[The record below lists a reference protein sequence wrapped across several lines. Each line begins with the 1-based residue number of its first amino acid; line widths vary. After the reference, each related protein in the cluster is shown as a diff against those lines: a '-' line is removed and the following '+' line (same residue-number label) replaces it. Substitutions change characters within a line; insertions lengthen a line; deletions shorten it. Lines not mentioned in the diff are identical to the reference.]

1 MTQRSDITAID
12 LSGTWTLVSVDA
24 AHTAP
29 MPVPGDVHSALLAAG
44 LIPDP
49 YVGRNERDV
58 QWVAEKDWL
67 IERMFDVTPE
77 MLEGGWYLDIG
88 SIDTVASIYVNDV
101 LVQDTDNCFRR
112 YRPDVTDALKAGENT
127 LKILIHSSIAAGAA
141 RQAEQPFFIPW
152 STGNSPIPNGNML
165 RKPQCHFGWDWNIA
179 LAPLGIYGDIALRKL
194 EVARIEHVMTRQFH
208 HAGGAVD
215 LYVTVTLH
223 AEAQGALPVY
233 FSLDAERVR
242 LDIGVAAGETQLTHM
257 FRIDRPA
264 LWWPAGHGEQA
275 VYVLRV
281 ETPTEAVLRRLGL
294 RQVELVTDKD
304 AAGSRFAL
312 KLNGRE
318 IFCRGA
324 NWIPADALPSRI
336 TPAGVRDL
344 LQSAVDA
351 NMNMIRVWGG
361 GFYEPDWFY
370 DLCDELGLMVW
381 QDFMFACNLYPS
393 TVDFLDNVAAEVD
406 YQVRR
411 LASHPS
417 VVLWCG
423 DNELVGALTW
433 FEASRENR
441 DRYLVSYDRLNRT
454 IEVAMKKAAP
464 GAVWWPSSPS
474 SGYLDFG
481 DAWHAD
487 GSGDMHYWSVWHENK
502 SFDNYRTVR
511 PRFCSEF
518 GFQSYTSMSVMRT
531 FAAARDLNIAS
542 PVMESHQKNAGGNE
556 RIAGTMFR
564 YFRFPKDFE
573 SFVYLSQIQ
582 QGLAIR
588 TAVDYWRAQKPH
600 CMGTLYWQLNDTW
613 PVASWSS
620 LDYGGGWKAM
630 HYMARRFFQPVT
642 VAAIPSQDGETIGF
656 SVVNDTAGAVTVRLE
671 TWLVS
676 LSGERRPYRG
686 AEGGC
691 GPDRAEML
699 FSVPSADLPEGT
711 LLFWSF
717 EASNGMRGEA
727 HHVPGTYKALDL
739 EPSGLT
745 LDIAPREDG
754 GFAVAAAA
762 RGLAL
767 YVMLEADV
775 AGRWSDNGFDLA
787 AGERKT
793 VVFIPTEC
801 GVCPQFRWVDLH
813 SCQSVA

>member
-1 MTQRSDITAID
+1 
-12 LSGTWTLVSVDA
+12 
-24 AHTAP
+24 
-29 MPVPGDVHSALLAAG
+29 
-44 LIPDP
+44 
-49 YVGRNERDV
+49 
-58 QWVAEKDWL
+58 
-67 IERMFDVTPE
+67 
-77 MLEGGWYLDIG
+77 
-88 SIDTVASIYVNDV
+88 
-101 LVQDTDNCFRR
+101 
-112 YRPDVTDALKAGENT
+112 
-127 LKILIHSSIAAGAA
+127 
-141 RQAEQPFFIPW
+141 
-152 STGNSPIPNGNML
+152 
-165 RKPQCHFGWDWNIA
+165 
-179 LAPLGIYGDIALRKL
+179 
-194 EVARIEHVMTRQFH
+194 
-208 HAGGAVD
+208 
-215 LYVTVTLH
+215 
-223 AEAQGALPVY
+223 
-233 FSLDAERVR
+233 
-242 LDIGVAAGETQLTHM
+242 
-257 FRIDRPA
+257 
-264 LWWPAGHGEQA
+264 
-275 VYVLRV
+275 
-281 ETPTEAVLRRLGL
+281 
-294 RQVELVTDKD
+294 
-304 AAGSRFAL
+304 
-312 KLNGRE
+312 
-318 IFCRGA
+318 
-324 NWIPADALPSRI
+324 
-336 TPAGVRDL
+336 
-344 LQSAVDA
+344 
-351 NMNMIRVWGG
+351 
-361 GFYEPDWFY
+361 
-370 DLCDELGLMVW
+370 
-381 QDFMFACNLYPS
+381 
-393 TVDFLDNVAAEVD
+393 
-406 YQVRR
+406 
-411 LASHPS
+411 
-417 VVLWCG
+417 
-423 DNELVGALTW
+423 
-433 FEASRENR
+433 
-441 DRYLVSYDRLNRT
+441 
-454 IEVAMKKAAP
+454 
-464 GAVWWPSSPS
+464 
-474 SGYLDFG
+474 
-481 DAWHAD
+481 
-487 GSGDMHYWSVWHENK
+487 
-502 SFDNYRTVR
+502 
-511 PRFCSEF
+511 
-518 GFQSYTSMSVMRT
+518 MRT

-588 TAVDYWRAQKPH
+588 TAVEFWRAQKPH

-699 FSVPSADLPEGT
+699 FSVPSEDLPEGT

-717 EASNGMRGEA
+717 EASNGMRGEG

-754 GFAVAAAA
+754 GFSVAAAA

-801 GVCPQFRWVDLH
+801 GVCLQFRWVDLH